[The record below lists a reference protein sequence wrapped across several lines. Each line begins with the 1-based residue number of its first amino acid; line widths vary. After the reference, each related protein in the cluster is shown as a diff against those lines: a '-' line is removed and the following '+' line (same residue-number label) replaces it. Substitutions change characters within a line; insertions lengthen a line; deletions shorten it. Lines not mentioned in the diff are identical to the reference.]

1 MLFPGHALSVVV
13 QHDMLIQAR
22 LNSCLACY
30 AWLQVQE
37 IALSSLEEISQPD
50 APADAVREAG
60 ARVWVKLRL
69 GMDYDL
75 LVAQPQRLAAF
86 KSDIAHWLREVVGD
100 TKYIY
105 GTGGVR
111 GGGEGGGKWWQL

>member
-1 MLFPGHALSVVV
+1 MSCVV
-13 QHDMLIQAR
+13 
-22 LNSCLACY
+22 CT
-30 AWLQVQE
+30 QVQE
-37 IALSSLEEISQPD
+37 IALSSLEEVSQPET
-50 APADAVREAG
+50 PADGVREAG

-86 KSDIAHWLREVVGD
+86 KSDIAHWLREVVGV

-105 GTGGVR
+105 GTGGI
-111 GGGEGGGKWWQL
+111 GGKDWSKGVGKVASNGQLASRQCETSDNAH